1 MREGIKAIK
10 IEIRTG
16 WTRKTEPGLRQGGIY
31 IMAEKIYS
39 ISEAA
44 AMVEVETHVL
54 RYWEEELEINIKRND
69 MGHRCYED
77 RDVKILQRVKIL
89 KDKGIQL
96 KAIKDMVHRM
106 YEMLDEGTDLEES
119 HTDDKTAEIDKVIS
133 DDKLINLKSIDTIRV
148 TCGDSKYTTDCE
160 GDTDSRIVDF
170 KMAQFQNIMDKIVSN
185 SIKDNIKQI
194 TQSVSGAVTEDVV
207 KQLDMLIQEKEE
219 QEEARYRRLDSTIR
233 ELQQTR
239 QEIAASEVDGKKRG
253 FFKKKRK

>member
-1 MREGIKAIK
+1 M
-10 IEIRTG
+10 
-16 WTRKTEPGLRQGGIY
+16 TEK
-31 IMAEKIYS
+31 IMAEKSYS

-44 AMVEVETHVL
+44 SMVEVETHVL
-54 RYWEEELEINIKRND
+54 RYWEEELDINIKRND
-69 MGHRCYED
+69 MGHRCYDD

-106 YEMLDEGTDLEES
+106 YEMLDEDTDLKKDQV
-119 HTDDKTAEIDKVIS
+119 DDKTEEIDRVINE
-133 DDKLINLKSIDTIRV
+133 DKLINIKSIDTIRV
-148 TCGDSKYTTDCE
+148 DCGNSRNAVDGEDDSDA
-160 GDTDSRIVDF
+160 RIVDF

-185 SIKDNIKQI
+185 SIKDNIKMI

-219 QEEARYRRLDSTIR
+219 QEEARYRRLDTTIR

-239 QEIAASEVDGKKRG
+239 QEIAASEVMAKKHR
-253 FFKKKRK
+253 FFKKNRK